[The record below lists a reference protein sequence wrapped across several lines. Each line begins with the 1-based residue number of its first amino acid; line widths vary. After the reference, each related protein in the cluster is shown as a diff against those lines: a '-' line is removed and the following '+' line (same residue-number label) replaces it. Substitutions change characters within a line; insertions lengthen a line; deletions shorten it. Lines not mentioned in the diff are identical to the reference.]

1 MFGVSLI
8 SSSITFVEEQDRL
21 IMKQVLKKAFENHQT
36 IKNRVISQK
45 VWAPLF
51 CSWDDRVLKSLPR
64 KSRV

>member
-1 MFGVSLI
+1 MI

-45 VWAPLF
+45 ACAPLF
-51 CSWDDRVLKSLPR
+51 CSWNDRALKSLPR